1 MDSNIVPYKVPLQ
14 KFIYSGTIERK
25 KINRR
30 DDDFS
35 LAVEQPTAGAAG
47 LAVLIQQY
55 QRFSLAT
62 FQTSQTTTEATIL
75 F

>member
-14 KFIYSGTIERK
+14 KFVYSGTIERK

-30 DDDFS
+30 GDDDFK
-35 LAVEQPTAGAAG
+35 LAVEQATAGAG

-55 QRFSLAT
+55 QRFSLAI
-62 FQTSQTTTEATIL
+62 FKAAKQ
-75 F
+75 

>member
-1 MDSNIVPYKVPLQ
+1 LVFLVFLARASKSAT
-14 KFIYSGTIERK
+14 F
-25 KINRR
+25 
-30 DDDFS
+30 FS
-35 LAVEQPTAGAAG
+35 DGETGYCWCCGAG

-62 FQTSQTTTEATIL
+62 FKARQTTTDATIL